1 LALSV
6 LIVWLVFFR
15 KKEESPVK
23 RQIVGYQP
31 IDDAGTLQP
40 GKLLSSVK
48 LDADTLYFQDPEKQD
63 ENGDPLTGEAS
74 YAGKV
79 PGVFRESK
87 GPAWIVVAGEVV
99 KGFFLPTEG
108 KVPGSFRDEE
118 GTLTEFWIVTDKG
131 GDLEVVSFSII
142 AHGTPTRHDTLMA
155 PPQQIG
161 RFFAG
166 WGWMKGGVESL
177 VQSKAGLAI
186 IFFSF
191 VFGAFFT
198 LGLERLHG

>member
-1 LALSV
+1 MAIVYLAGYPIPLEWLPFLFGIPLALSA
-6 LIVWLVFFR
+6 LIVYLVFFR
-15 KKEESPVK
+15 KREESPVK

-63 ENGDPLTGEAS
+63 ENGEPLTGEAS

-79 PGVFRESK
+79 PG
-87 GPAWIVVAGEVV
+87 I
-99 KGFFLPTEG
+99 
-108 KVPGSFRDEE
+108 FRDEE
-118 GTLTEFWIVTDKG
+118 GVLTEFWIVTDKG

-191 VFGAFFT
+191 IFGCFFT
-198 LGLERLHG
+198 LGIERLHG